1 MRKLFVLIAAW
12 ALVLGT
18 LAGCGGDQSA
28 PAPEK
33 GGELELVLWH
43 NRSGTNGE
51 TVDGLVEEYNSTIGA
66 EKGVKVVS
74 VRQDDS
80 IVSSFKTLLYA
91 KDMEKMPYLATLY
104 AGDV

>member
-33 GGELELVLWH
+33 GDRKSTRL
-43 NRSGTNGE
+43 
-51 TVDGLVEEYNSTIGA
+51 NSSHIH
-66 EKGVKVVS
+66 
-74 VRQDDS
+74 
-80 IVSSFKTLLYA
+80 
-91 KDMEKMPYLATLY
+91 
-104 AGDV
+104 

>member
-18 LAGCGGDQSA
+18 LAGCGGDQSTSA

-51 TVDGLVEEYNSTIGA
+51 TVDALVEEYNSTIGA

-80 IVSSFKTLLYA
+80 IVSTFKTLLYA
-91 KDMEKMPYLATLY
+91 KDMENLSLIHI
-104 AGDV
+104 